1 MSLSMSMN
9 GKKIACCL
17 LIVLAV
23 VMLTGTVGFAE
34 SNAMDIGLSFLKQ
47 AMDLSDVETFT
58 ANAPEYGTDEI
69 NFWFDFRDGWHVV
82 MVLHNGKL
90 TSTMPMDDI
99 KLLNGLCNLLP
110 LFPQIQA
117 HMPKGV
123 EVSFTVAFTSENRQ
137 LITME
142 NYSQYLWN

>member
-1 MSLSMSMN
+1 MRWNMT
-9 GKKIACCL
+9 GKKAACCL
-17 LIVLAV
+17 LIVLAL

-34 SNAMDIGLSFLKQ
+34 SNAMDIGLAFLKQ
-47 AMDLSDVETFT
+47 AMDLSNVETFT

-69 NFWFDFRDGWHVV
+69 DFWFDFRDGWHVV
-82 MVLHNGKL
+82 MVLHNGKFI
-90 TSTMPMDDI
+90 STMPMDDI

-123 EVSFTVAFTSENRQ
+123 EVSFTVAFTDENRQ